1 MNTYQLDISI
11 LCLNRADRTYR
22 DCVQAANII
31 EMRQSEYFTWEDD
44 EQEPLS
50 RSNAIHLAEKEMQG
64 YPNVREFLSYLITL
78 KNDEYEEE
86 RCASMAG
93 VDNDYEDDYEEE
105 DDNDYS
111 NS

>member
-11 LCLNRADRTYR
+11 LCLNRADKTYR

-50 RSNAIHLAEKEMQG
+50 RSNAINLAEKELQG
-64 YPNVREFLSYLITL
+64 YPNVREFLSYLITV

-86 RCASMAG
+86 RCASMAF

-105 DDNDYS
+105 DDDE
-111 NS
+111 

>member
-1 MNTYQLDISI
+1 MITYQLDISI
-11 LCLNRADRTYR
+11 LCLNRADKTYR

-64 YPNVREFLSYLITL
+64 YPDVKEFLGYLITE
-78 KNDEYEEE
+78 KFQQD
-86 RCASMAG
+86 
-93 VDNDYEDDYEEE
+93 EE
-105 DDNDYS
+105 DYDE
-111 NS
+111 